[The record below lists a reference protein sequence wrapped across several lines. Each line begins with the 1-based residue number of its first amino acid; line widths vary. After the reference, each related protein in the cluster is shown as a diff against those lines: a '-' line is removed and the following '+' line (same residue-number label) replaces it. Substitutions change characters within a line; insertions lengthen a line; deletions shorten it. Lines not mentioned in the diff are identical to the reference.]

1 MYRSIVVGTDGSETA
16 ERAVRE
22 AAKIALAFDAP
33 LHVVSAYRAAAPV
46 PAAASLAA
54 AEVGAAAAVMLGDW
68 MLDVRS
74 HVVNQLESISNDLS
88 SIGVKAEVHALPGSP
103 VDAILKVA
111 EDCGADLVV
120 VGNKGMNGARRVLG
134 SVPNSVAHK
143 ANCTVLVVKTC

>member
-1 MYRSIVVGTDGSETA
+1 MYRSIVVGTDGSATA
-16 ERAVRE
+16 ERAVQE
-22 AAKIALAFDAP
+22 AARLALAFDAP
-33 LHVVSAYRAAAPV
+33 LHVVSAYRAAAPASV
-46 PAAASLAA
+46 ASLAA
-54 AEVGAAAAVMLGDW
+54 AEVGASAVMLGDW

-74 HVVNQLESISNDLS
+74 QVVEQLESICLRLRAS
-88 SIGVKAEVHALPGSP
+88 GVKAETHALPGSP

-111 EDCGADLVV
+111 EDCSADLVV

>member
-1 MYRSIVVGTDGSETA
+1 MYRSIVVGTDGSATA
-16 ERAVRE
+16 ERAVQE
-22 AAKIALAFDAP
+22 AARLALAFDAP

-46 PAAASLAA
+46 ASMASLAA
-54 AEVGAAAAVMLGDW
+54 AEVGAAAVMLGDW
-68 MLDVRS
+68 MLEVRS
-74 HVVNQLESISNDLS
+74 DVVEQLEAVSGRLRAS
-88 SIGVKAEVHALPGSP
+88 GVKAETHALPGSP

-111 EDCGADLVV
+111 EDCNADLVV

>member
-1 MYRSIVVGTDGSETA
+1 MYKSIVVGTDNSPTA
-16 ERAVRE
+16 SRAVDE
-22 AAKIALAFDAP
+22 AARIAKAFDCP

-46 PAAASLAA
+46 ASMASVAA
-54 AEVGAAAAVMLGDW
+54 AESGAAAVMLGDW

-74 HVVNQLESISNDLS
+74 EVVQQLGHVEQQLRDN
-88 SIGVKAEVHALPGSP
+88 GVKAQIHALPGSP
-103 VDAILKVA
+103 VDAILRVA

-143 ANCTVLVVKTC
+143 APCTVLVVKTC